1 MSSFSL
7 DTTPYMSYN
16 DQTYDIKN
24 GRVITDGS
32 IEEKKDFILFEGNNN
47 NNDNFKNTALR
58 NIQTTSPLSDLYFS
72 RENLNRVQDLIRYG
86 VFIRSNKQH
95 IISDQSPTELQII
108 MRGVYLQHSKGADNI
123 QQQVIELDNIVVS
136 WAVPKIVNE
145 IEQFRGYVYDLENL
159 PVPLEHPTNLS
170 SAGTKALRSVTT
182 TF

>member
-1 MSSFSL
+1 
-7 DTTPYMSYN
+7 
-16 DQTYDIKN
+16 
-24 GRVITDGS
+24 
-32 IEEKKDFILFEGNNN
+32 
-47 NNDNFKNTALR
+47 
-58 NIQTTSPLSDLYFS
+58 
-72 RENLNRVQDLIRYG
+72 
-86 VFIRSNKQH
+86 
-95 IISDQSPTELQII
+95 